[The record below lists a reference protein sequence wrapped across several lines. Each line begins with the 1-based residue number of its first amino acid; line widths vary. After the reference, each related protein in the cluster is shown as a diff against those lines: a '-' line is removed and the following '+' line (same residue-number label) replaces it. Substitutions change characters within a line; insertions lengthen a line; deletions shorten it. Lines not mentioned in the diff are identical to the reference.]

1 MTSRAFDLGPL
12 ALYFV
17 SAKLSHFKRF
27 RQELVPLN
35 LIAQCKG
42 GEKKKRVRAPNNTPS
57 LSLPLAHL
65 QQPRFEHKH
74 IAKVGSAVGR
84 SAEEEQV

>member
-12 ALYFV
+12 PLYFV

-35 LIAQCKG
+35 LIAQY
-42 GEKKKRVRAPNNTPS
+42 R
-57 LSLPLAHL
+57 
-65 QQPRFEHKH
+65 
-74 IAKVGSAVGR
+74 GR
-84 SAEEEQV
+84 E

>member
-1 MTSRAFDLGPL
+1 MTSGAFDLGLL

-35 LIAQCKG
+35 LIAQCRG
-42 GEKKKRVRAPNNTPS
+42 GKKKEKKERELQITP
-57 LSLPLAHL
+57 SLPLAHL

>member
-42 GEKKKRVRAPNNTPS
+42 GGERVRAPNNTPP

-74 IAKVGSAVGR
+74 IAEVGSAVGR